1 MTGAS
6 IPRKSRLANLVG
18 SHAEWMCGSIKGDP
32 LEKSRHPPTVSG
44 FAVTCA
50 LAALGERRIAAAPL
64 LSAAGLS
71 QNDVIEPTH
80 RIAAAA
86 QARFL
91 EVAAEAV
98 GDDAFGLH
106 LAEQANPRAAG
117 LLFYALSAAANLGEA
132 LDLFARYA
140 RIVNE
145 AALVKIVRAPD
156 GVRVEANFAGIPRR
170 QCRQNIEFGLAIM
183 FKALREISGR
193 RIRPIETFFSHPRST
208 RRAEF
213 ERFFGCDVHFLSDD
227 VAAQDGFL
235 LADETLALP
244 LVTEDRHLLE
254 TLKPFCD
261 AAARKRRTATETF
274 RAAVENEAQKLL
286 PHGKARAAT
295 VAKAL
300 HVSVRTFARRLAD
313 EGTSYAEVVDE
324 LRRSLALQ
332 YLKEP
337 GFSVAH
343 VAWLVGYERASS
355 FNHAFKRWT
364 GRPPSAAKRSGV
376 EQSE

>member
-1 MTGAS
+1 M
-6 IPRKSRLANLVG
+6 
-18 SHAEWMCGSIKGDP
+18 
-32 LEKSRHPPTVSG
+32 EKSRHPPTVSG
-44 FAVTCA
+44 FAVKCA
-50 LAALGERRIAAAPL
+50 MAALGERRIATAPL
-64 LSAAGLS
+64 LAAAGLS
-71 QNDVIEPTH
+71 QNDLPEPTH
-80 RIAAAA
+80 HITAAA
-86 QARFL
+86 QARFVEL
-91 EVAAEAV
+91 AAEAI

-117 LLFYALSAAANLGEA
+117 LLFYAVSAAANLREA

-145 AALVKIVRAPD
+145 AAHFKIVPAPD
-156 GVRVEANFAGIPRR
+156 GVMVEADLAGIARS
-170 QCRQNIEFGLAIM
+170 QCRQNVEFGLAIM

-193 RIRPIETFFSHPRST
+193 RIRPIEAFFLHPRST
-208 RRAEF
+208 HRAEF
-213 ERFFGCDVHFLSDD
+213 ERFFGCDVHFC
-227 VAAQDGFL
+227 
-235 LADETLALP
+235 ADEHSTKDGIFLSKDTLALP

-261 AAARKRRTATETF
+261 AAARKRRTATGTF
-274 RAAVENEAQKLL
+274 RAAVENETQKLL

-313 EGTSYAEVVDE
+313 EGTSYAEVVDG

-364 GRPPSAAKRSGV
+364 GRPPSAANRSGIAIRV
-376 EQSE
+376 SKSALA